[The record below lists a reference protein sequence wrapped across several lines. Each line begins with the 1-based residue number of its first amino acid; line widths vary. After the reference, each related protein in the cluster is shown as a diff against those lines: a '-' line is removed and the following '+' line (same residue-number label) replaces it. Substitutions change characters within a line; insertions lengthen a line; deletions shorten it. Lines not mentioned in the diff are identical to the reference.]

1 MHPSSPSSQHQP
13 QPWRRRPAA
22 PAFAAA
28 RRLSQPRRSPP
39 IQPHRSPATLQLG
52 FPADAFIARHRQ
64 TLAARRPALRQG
76 QRIPGLA
83 AASPSSPGQTQ
94 GLEGAV
100 ACSPKRDQDASL
112 GRPPDAGA
120 VAPRH
125 DQRRLGSVPSDV
137 LASEGSRPLLL
148 TDCCAAGRCPDVE
161 NKSIVC

>member
-1 MHPSSPSSQHQP
+1 MAPPPSRPS
-13 QPWRRRPAA
+13 
-22 PAFAAA
+22 
-28 RRLSQPRRSPP
+28 LCRRSPP
-39 IQPHRSPATLQLG
+39 QPLPPLAAYPAPPLAGDTPARFPRRRLHRAPPPNPSGSPAS
-52 FPADAFIARHRQ
+52 
-64 TLAARRPALRQG
+64 
-76 QRIPGLA
+76 
-83 AASPSSPGQTQ
+83 SPSRTTHPRPRGGFSFLPRSTEDADPGTQ